1 MSDHIY
7 PGTRSQQE
15 ICSVYRYKY
24 SMTAFKVMRKTIKRF
39 IREEDG
45 IGTVEMILIL
55 VVLIGLVLI
64 FKSQLTD
71 LVNKIFKTINTKA
84 GQV

>member
-1 MSDHIY
+1 MS
-7 PGTRSQQE
+7 
-15 ICSVYRYKY
+15 
-24 SMTAFKVMRKTIKRF
+24 AALKRF

-64 FKSQLTD
+64 FKTQLTD
-71 LVNKIFKTINTKA
+71 LVDKIFKTINTKA